1 MELDPEHRGLLSFKA
16 DVLYQ
21 QRDFEACI
29 AHLSQCAGRVT
40 QNGKALAGDGAD
52 DIWVHDHL
60 TLARC
65 LILQKDIAN
74 AMSALQVALRRIAI
88 AEPRHAVQVRMYFH
102 LHSICHYAEGQF
114 EKAIELGKVALEA
127 NRHWGWKSDK
137 GHAGVYATIARSYAA
152 MGDLDSAVRTM
163 QQAVCYETPWDPEN
177 AAKARALLVEFEE
190 TRRGAVA

>member
-1 MELDPEHRGLLSFKA
+1 MDEDLLFRDYQDAAMLLRRANCRPEGSVAQEFVEVAKKMESLLELDPEHRGLLLFKA

-40 QNGKALAGDGAD
+40 QNGKSLAGDGAD

-74 AMSALQVALRRIAI
+74 AM
-88 AEPRHAVQVRMYFH
+88 
-102 LHSICHYAEGQF
+102 
-114 EKAIELGKVALEA
+114 
-127 NRHWGWKSDK
+127 
-137 GHAGVYATIARSYAA
+137 
-152 MGDLDSAVRTM
+152 
-163 QQAVCYETPWDPEN
+163 
-177 AAKARALLVEFEE
+177 
-190 TRRGAVA
+190 